1 VDLIADTTVL
11 IDVWRFRNKRQRIQ
25 DLVEKAGQHSLVVP
39 WIVQAEFTRGALHQS
54 ISREE
59 ISGFLGGFLL
69 MPLDQAVIDA
79 YCDLWVSL
87 AKNGLSRDYPDL
99 WIAAHAL
106 TRSSAL
112 LTRNPKHFEAI
123 PGLEVVPYSI
133 AAK

>member
-1 VDLIADTTVL
+1 
-11 IDVWRFRNKRQRIQ
+11 
-25 DLVEKAGQHSLVVP
+25 
-39 WIVQAEFTRGALHQS
+39 LHQS

-99 WIAAHAL
+99 WIAAHA
-106 TRSSAL
+106 SAL

-123 PGLEVVPYSI
+123 PGLEVVSYFIP
-133 AAK
+133 AK

>member
-1 VDLIADTTVL
+1 MDLIADTTVL

-69 MPLDQAVIDA
+69 MPLEQTVIDA

-87 AKNGLSRDYPDL
+87 AKNGISRDYPDL

-106 TRSSAL
+106 ARSSAL